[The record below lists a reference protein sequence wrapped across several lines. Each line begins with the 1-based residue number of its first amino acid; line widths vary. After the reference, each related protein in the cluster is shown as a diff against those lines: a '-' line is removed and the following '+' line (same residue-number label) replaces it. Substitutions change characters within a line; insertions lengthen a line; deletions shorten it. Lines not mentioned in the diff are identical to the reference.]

1 MPDLYYSIGSSY
13 PGQVSLANHGV
24 YDPRARLHKPMQVLA
39 RRGDWKLVS
48 AWNGDSYDYLASH
61 PTHGEFHLRA
71 RDESV
76 ARTQWRRMLDEMG
89 VGPSEA

>member
-1 MPDLYYSIGSSY
+1 MSDVFYSTGSSLGGY
-13 PGQVSLANHGV
+13 VILANNGV

-39 RRGDWKLVS
+39 SRGDWKLVS
-48 AWNGDSYDYLASH
+48 AWNGESYDYLASH

-89 VGPSEA
+89 VRPNES

>member
-13 PGQVSLANHGV
+13 PGRVSLANHGV
-24 YDPRARLHKPMQVLA
+24 YDPRARLHKPMQVIA
-39 RRGDWKLVS
+39 KRGDWSLVT

-61 PTHGEFHLRA
+61 PTHGDFHLRA
-71 RDESV
+71 RDEST

-89 VGPSEA
+89 VRPSEA